1 MISKQ
6 DDLNPHKQ
14 HLIEGVSVIAQRS
27 RNLRDFVNS
36 FKRIASLPEPKKQ
49 STSIVELVSK
59 VAALYK
65 QENIDIETSTD
76 VNLLIDTVQFEQVL
90 INLIKNAVEAI
101 NNKGGDG
108 KVVINW
114 QQRDRLFK
122 LAIID
127 DGTGV
132 SNPENLFIPFYTT
145 KPKGSGIGL
154 VLCRQIIDAHGGN
167 LMLTNRENKEGCIAS
182 IELAV

>member
-1 MISKQ
+1 M
-6 DDLNPHKQ
+6 
-14 HLIEGVSVIAQRS
+14 
-27 RNLRDFVNS
+27 
-36 FKRIASLPEPKKQ
+36 
-49 STSIVELVSK
+49 
-59 VAALYK
+59 
-65 QENIDIETSTD
+65 
-76 VNLLIDTVQFEQVL
+76 
-90 INLIKNAVEAI
+90 EAI